1 MPDIRMP
8 LRELSEAEKKNRIK
22 MTGWNAENKL
32 YVAIQQFLGP
42 EWIVWMNPE
51 LNLEGFNGEAD
62 CILYHN
68 SYGMLI
74 IETKGGKLS
83 CEKKQWMQGG
93 RPMDKSPLEQVRM
106 NMRAMLNFV
115 PDRIRIAVAVC
126 LPDMSDRKDIAP
138 MAASDLDLILKDS
151 LTMDM
156 FESKLI
162 AILTQSK
169 IRFGNQAVKHVP
181 LEKPERKALYEKL
194 SGKGSVSPKSIWD
207 AQSRARESV
216 RNFMRVMME
225 SYHENRHMMFC
236 GVAGSGKTKMAEWEM
251 DVFLSEK
258 KRVAYACYNV
268 LLGEHVNYRYR
279 NRKLEIR
286 EFYGWA
292 DYIAKV
298 LGIKAPQR
306 SEGEDA
312 NEYYSLTLMRF
323 MEENVDKLPEEAK
336 FDVLFI
342 DEGQDLSPEKF
353 DVLVQLLSKDGCLRF
368 MYDEMQ
374 TIFAFEKNSEVVEH
388 VLSIYPHITRI
399 NLNRTYRNTKAIV
412 EWVNDCCGMGLKAFE
427 DMPEGEQV
435 QEIYYKDEENLKKQ
449 LQVKVSELKK
459 KDIEPREIMIVS
471 LAGFRNSGLVNAD
484 IDNCLVFPDKRDLSI
499 NKANIFSVF
508 RIKGLESNCVFLID
522 NFKPAPGAN
531 RYEEKCRHERLMAVA
546 ATRARSVLYVFR
558 PE

>member
-1 MPDIRMP
+1 MPEIRMS
-8 LRELSEAEKKNRIK
+8 LRELSDAEKKNRIK

-42 EWIVWMNPE
+42 EWFAWMNPE

-68 SYGMLI
+68 TYGMLI

-83 CEKKQWMQGG
+83 CENKQWMQGN
-93 RPMDKSPLEQVRM
+93 RPMAKSPLEQVRA

-138 MAASDLDLILKDS
+138 MAATDLDLILKGC
-151 LTMDM
+151 LTKDL

-162 AILTQSK
+162 AILTQPK

-181 LEKPERKALYEKL
+181 LDKPERKALYEKL

-251 DVFLSEK
+251 DVFVSEK

-268 LLGEHVNYRYR
+268 LLGEYVNYRYR
-279 NRKLEIR
+279 NSKLEIH

-306 SEGEDA
+306 SDGEDA
-312 NEYYSLTLMRF
+312 SEYYSQTLMRF
-323 MEENVDKLPEEAK
+323 MEDNVARLPEEAK

-353 DVLVQLLSKDGCLRF
+353 DVLIQLLGKDGCLRF

-374 TIFAFEKNSEVVEH
+374 TIFAFERNSEVVDH
-388 VLSIYPHITRI
+388 VLKVCPHITRI

-435 QEIYYKDEENLKKQ
+435 QEIYYKDAEDLKRL
-449 LQVKVSELKK
+449 LQIKVSELKK
-459 KDIEPREIMIVS
+459 KDIEPREVMIVS
-471 LAGFRNSGLVNAD
+471 LAGTNSSGLVGAD
-484 IDNCLVFPDKRDLSI
+484 IDNCLAFPGERDLSI

-522 NFKPAPGAN
+522 NYKPAPKN
-531 RYEEKCRHERLMAVA
+531 SKYVEKCRYERLLAVA
-546 ATRARSVLYVFR
+546 ATRARSLLYVFKQK
-558 PE
+558 